1 MATLSSV
8 LLLLLLSHF
17 SHVQLCATPKTHSPP
32 GSPIPGIL
40 QAKTLEWVAI
50 AFSCLWGCK
59 ESDMTKQ
66 LTHISDASRW
76 TNSSL
81 TFINRHRKTI
91 QLGHT
96 SNCEWKNKP

>member
-50 AFSCLWGCK
+50 AFSGK
-59 ESDMTKQ
+59 RRSRVKMTHKRKNDF
-66 LTHISDASRW
+66 LLAFTLKV
-76 TNSSL
+76 SL
-81 TFINRHRKTI
+81 SKLLIN
-91 QLGHT
+91 
-96 SNCEWKNKP
+96 